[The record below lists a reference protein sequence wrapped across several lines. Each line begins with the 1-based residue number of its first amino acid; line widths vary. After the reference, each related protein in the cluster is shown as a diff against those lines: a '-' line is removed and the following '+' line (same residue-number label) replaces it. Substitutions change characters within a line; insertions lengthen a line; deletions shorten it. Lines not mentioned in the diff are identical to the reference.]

1 MENGW
6 KVVMKNKKKIQNN
19 GENIL
24 LPSKYTLWC
33 HEVYNKNWDLAS
45 YKKIC
50 TITTVSDFWKLVN
63 NLDKMGF
70 TSNNLFLMK
79 DGITPMWED
88 VNNRDGGIC
97 SFKVDIR
104 QSLSIFEEFALYMVC
119 ECLIDNNDD
128 INGLS
133 FSPKNSWAIIK
144 IWNRDKN
151 NDIAALL
158 NPEIKKKYNKL
169 SIKYKCNEPE
179 F

>member
-1 MENGW
+1 MENDW
-6 KVVMKNKKKIQNN
+6 KVVTNNKKKNQNCGDN
-19 GENIL
+19 VG

-33 HEVYNKNWDLAS
+33 HEVYNKSWDLSS

-50 TITTVSDFWKLVN
+50 TITNVSEFWKLIN
-63 NLDKMGF
+63 NLDKTGF

-88 VNNRDGGIC
+88 PNNREGGIC

-104 QSLSIFEEFALYMVC
+104 QSLSVFEEFALYMIC
-119 ECLIDNNDD
+119 ECLVGNSND

-133 FSPKNSWAIIK
+133 FSPKNGWAIIK
-144 IWNRDKN
+144 IWNKDKN
-151 NDIAALL
+151 NDIASLL
-158 NPEIKKKYNKL
+158 NNDIKKKYSNL